1 MRSLTLERMS
11 ADRPDEQLVNAARA
25 GDRAAFSALFARDR
39 DLVYAYAYARLLNR
53 EDAEDAMQDTFIRA
67 YQSLGRLRGPGAWQA
82 WLMQITRN
90 LCSDALRR
98 KRVRRTEPVDPEWLD
113 GGPSPEMLLVTAE
126 RILFFK
132 KQHIIQVKEL
142 KFRPNTD
149 DHDYEFKKNHAIRFL
164 KEGNRVKAVVQFR
177 GREIA
182 HVDLGKKLLM
192 RFAAGR
198 TRREIAVALGVPE
211 STIIGR
217 MARAM
222 RLLRRQ
228 LGEEWR
234 G

>member
-53 EDAEDAMQDTFIRA
+53 EDAEDAMQETFIRA

-90 LCSDALRR
+90 LCRDTLRR
-98 KRVRRTEPVDPEWLD
+98 KRVRRTEPIDPEWLD
-113 GGPSPEMLLVTAE
+113 GAPSPETLLVTEE
-126 RILFFK
+126 RRR
-132 KQHIIQVKEL
+132 EL
-142 KFRPNTD
+142 NVAVAALPEQ
-149 DHDYEFKKNHAIRFL
+149 Y
-164 KEGNRVKAVVQFR
+164 RVP
-177 GREIA
+177 
-182 HVDLGKKLLM
+182 LLM

>member
-126 RILFFK
+126 RRR
-132 KQHIIQVKEL
+132 EL
-142 KFRPNTD
+142 NAAVEALPEK
-149 DHDYEFKKNHAIRFL
+149 Y
-164 KEGNRVKAVVQFR
+164 RVP
-177 GREIA
+177 
-182 HVDLGKKLLM
+182 LLM

>member
-1 MRSLTLERMS
+1 MRSLTLEWMS
-11 ADRPDEQLVNAARA
+11 ADLPDEHLVNAARA

-67 YQSLGRLRGPGAWQA
+67 YQSLERLRGPGAWKS
-82 WLMQITRN
+82 WLMRIARN

-113 GGPSPEMLLVTAE
+113 GGPSPEMLIVTAE
-126 RILFFK
+126 RRR
-132 KQHIIQVKEL
+132 EL
-142 KFRPNTD
+142 NAAVEALPEQ
-149 DHDYEFKKNHAIRFL
+149 Y
-164 KEGNRVKAVVQFR
+164 RVP
-177 GREIA
+177 
-182 HVDLGKKLLM
+182 LLM

-198 TRREIAVALGVPE
+198 TRREIAGALGVPE

-228 LGEEWR
+228 LGEEWQ